1 MAELVYVD
9 NSNLFIE
16 GRRVKAVASGLAPT
30 IYRAMQD
37 RILDTTYKIDFG
49 RLHRF
54 IADEQADEVKRCML
68 FGSRPPPNDSLWAIA
83 ERAGFE
89 VVVEDRNVR
98 NKEKKIDTAI
108 VSAMVRDAY
117 TITDKN
123 SDVVTLVAGDG
134 DYVPPVR
141 TLVDDGFRVEVVF
154 WAHASHELKS
164 AASKFIDLDPFLSH
178 LAL

>member
-1 MAELVYVD
+1 
-9 NSNLFIE
+9 
-16 GRRVKAVASGLAPT
+16 
-30 IYRAMQD
+30 
-37 RILDTTYKIDFG
+37 
-49 RLHRF
+49 
-54 IADEQADEVKRCML
+54 
-68 FGSRPPPNDSLWAIA
+68 
-83 ERAGFE
+83 
-89 VVVEDRNVR
+89 
-98 NKEKKIDTAI
+98 
-108 VSAMVRDAY
+108 MVRDAY
-117 TITDKN
+117 TITDKS